1 MSLFQ
6 KKKNKKTSSQAE
18 ESAKRAETSSAK
30 ALKELVSEEDG
41 EKLDLSLRSIL
52 GGDILAGGWFR
63 RHFWYIVLC
72 ILLCIVYVGNRY
84 YVQKEV
90 ILQRQLDDSIVDRRY
105 KLITISSQITERTRR
120 GNVEKSLADTTL
132 KTSTSP
138 IYTLPVE
145 GVDTTTND

>member
-1 MSLFQ
+1 MSLFKR
-6 KKKNKKTSSQAE
+6 KKKKHAPKDAGSVKK
-18 ESAKRAETSSAK
+18 AETSSAK
-30 ALKELVSEEDG
+30 ALKELVSEEEG

-72 ILLCIVYVGNRY
+72 IALCIVYVGNRY
-84 YVQKEV
+84 YVQKEL
-90 ILQRQLDDSIVDRRY
+90 ILKRQLEDSIVDRRY

-120 GNVEKSLADTTL
+120 SNVEKSLADTTL
-132 KTSTSP
+132 KTSTTP

-145 GVDTTTND
+145 ETDTAKTE

>member
-1 MSLFQ
+1 MPFFR
-6 KKKNKKTSSQAE
+6 KNKKIS
-18 ESAKRAETSSAK
+18 KSSAK
-30 ALKELVSEEDG
+30 KTEDTAEMSASKALKQLVSEDEG
-41 EKLDLSLRSIL
+41 EKVDLSLRSIL

-72 ILLCIVYVGNRY
+72 IGLCILYVGNRY

-132 KTSTSP
+132 KTSTTP
-138 IYTLPVE
+138 IYMLTVE
-145 GVDTTTND
+145 EQDTAETE